1 VTPATWIDRVT
12 APIAP
17 IWTLRRQRAR
27 LAAGL
32 IRNYE
37 AAAVGRRTANWY
49 RTNTDANAALGPAL
63 AYLRATARDL
73 VRNNGYAESALTTIV
88 DHMVGI
94 GITAKLTPKAG
105 AFAEAFK
112 RWSESTDCDADGR
125 HDLAGL
131 EALVA
136 RTVAESG
143 ECLVRRRWRVTS
155 DGFALNFQLQVLEPD
170 FLDTNKSAQAS
181 ATSNAIIQG
190 VEFDGIGR
198 RAAYWLFREHPGSNR
213 LSTGTSYAVPAS
225 EVLHIFRGTR
235 PGQVRAA
242 SWFAPV
248 LLTFK
253 DFDEFDDA
261 TIMKQKI
268 AACLAV
274 IMSDVDGNGGP
285 LGTADDTNN
294 PGTDTLSPG
303 AIIRASAGQNIE
315 VVQPPS
321 VSEFGP
327 YSTVTLRKIA
337 TGLGIGYE
345 DLTGDYT
352 GMSFSAARMSRLRH
366 WVRVEGWR
374 WKMMVPQFCAPV
386 AKWAIQAGRMQDL
399 IRADAPDPVFG
410 WTAPPPPMIEP
421 DKEGLA
427 IQRMKRIGAKSLS
440 ESIRE
445 MGYDPEDVF
454 SELAAEDAL
463 LAKLGL
469 VLDSDPR
476 AMTQAGQAQSS
487 PAAHDAKAQ
496 DKKQAG
502 KPPAADED
510 EADEADE

>member
-1 VTPATWIDRVT
+1 MKPQHWTDR
-12 APIAP
+12 AAAAISPR
-17 IWTLRRQRAR
+17 WGLQRAR
-27 LAAGL
+27 ARVALNSL
-32 IRNYE
+32 RHYE
-37 AAAVGRRTANWY
+37 AASTGRRTANWY

-73 VRNNGYAESALTTIV
+73 VRNNGYAESALSTIV
-88 DHMVGI
+88 DHMVGT
-94 GITAKLTPKAG
+94 GIVAKIDPKAG
-105 AFAEAFK
+105 RFADAYK
-112 RWSESTDCDADGR
+112 RWSETTECDADGR

-143 ECLVRRRWRVTS
+143 ECLVRRRWRAVS

-170 FLDTNKSAQAS
+170 FLDSSKEAV
-181 ATSNAIIQG
+181 ATPISNAIIQG

-198 RAAYWLFREHPGSNR
+198 RSAYWLFREHPGSNR
-213 LSTGTSYAVPAS
+213 TLASGASYAVPAS
-225 EVLHIFRGTR
+225 EVRHIFRGTR

-274 IMSDVDGNGGP
+274 IMSDVDGTGAP
-285 LGTADDTNN
+285 LGTADDTDN

-315 VVQPPS
+315 VVNPPS

-366 WVRVEGWR
+366 WARVEGWR

-386 AKWAIQAGRMQDL
+386 GAWAIQAGRMQGL
-399 IRADAPDPVFG
+399 IQGDKDPVFG

-445 MGYDPEDVF
+445 MGYDPEGVF
-454 SELAAEDAL
+454 HELAAEDAML
-463 LAKLGL
+463 KKLGL

-476 AMTQAGQAQSS
+476 KMTQAGQAQAAT
-487 PAAHDAKAQ
+487 PAENPVPVPGKGQGDDDA
-496 DKKQAG
+496 
-502 KPPAADED
+502 E
-510 EADEADE
+510 